1 VFVSQKLTKN
11 LDDCSVPFLAKPQ
24 QISCEF
30 LRQGSHGRPR
40 TSGVGCHDHQAAQ
53 LHSEGI
59 FLRKPRIWDDD
70 ILINRI
76 CCENQG
82 FSKQNRH
89 WNKTNWAVMNEIINN
104 LTLKDRKSMFNTHR
118 DYFSRTVLGNSSTGS
133 SHKWLVFEPFS
144 QQKMDKK
151 SSFD

>member
-1 VFVSQKLTKN
+1 
-11 LDDCSVPFLAKPQ
+11 
-24 QISCEF
+24 
-30 LRQGSHGRPR
+30 
-40 TSGVGCHDHQAAQ
+40 
-53 LHSEGI
+53 
-59 FLRKPRIWDDD
+59 
-70 ILINRI
+70 
-76 CCENQG
+76 
-82 FSKQNRH
+82 
-89 WNKTNWAVMNEIINN
+89 VMNEIINN